1 MISDTNVFDTV
12 KLENEVTQRHNE
24 IAALH
29 LSLAESEAS
38 WVKCRLGSTPNPSA
52 VILRRDIELHG
63 HLLEL
68 AQRALSN
75 FAQ

>member
-1 MISDTNVFDTV
+1 MISDINVFDTI

-24 IAALH
+24 IAALRV
-29 LSLAESEAS
+29 SLAESEAS
-38 WVKCRLGSTPNPSA
+38 WIYCHLGSTPNPSA
-52 VILRRDIELHG
+52 IILRRDIELHG
-63 HLLEL
+63 QLLEL